1 MISKTLEGLNFQFNP
16 LPHQNVIPLIQII
29 ERTKQIKTTHKIV
42 FENSKSLK
50 AIPKNSVN
58 LVITSPPYP
67 MIAMW
72 DEIFSRQNSKI
83 SEALKISK
91 GLQAFEQMHKELD
104 KVWKGV
110 YRVLKNGGFACIN
123 IGDATRTLGGL
134 FSLYSNHSRILQYL
148 IQLGFNA
155 LPDILWRK
163 QTNAPNKFMGSGMLP
178 AGAYVTLEHEYIL
191 ILRKGN
197 KREFPTAAS
206 KTNRHESALF
216 WEERNIFFSDVWMDI
231 KGTTQTLN
239 NREDR
244 ARSAAYPFELAYRLI
259 NMYSVKGDTV
269 FDPFLGTGTT
279 TAAAMASARNSIGYE
294 IDNSLKDAIFKT
306 DGIVDFANEYIRQRL
321 NRHIDFVSQRIQS
334 KKTLKH
340 INNYYGF
347 PVITMQEK
355 KLIFNDLIKA
365 KTLPDNIMEVSY
377 SEKPQNDFCK
387 KWSTQFQHLDQIAP
401 K

>member
-1 MISKTLEGLNFQFNP
+1 
-16 LPHQNVIPLIQII
+16 
-29 ERTKQIKTTHKIV
+29 
-42 FENSKSLK
+42 
-50 AIPKNSVN
+50 
-58 LVITSPPYP
+58 

-83 SEALKISK
+83 SEALKASK

-104 KVWKGV
+104 KVWRGV
-110 YRVLKNGGFACIN
+110 YRVLKNGGFVCIN
-123 IGDATRTLGGL
+123 IGDATRTLNEL

-148 IQLGFNA
+148 IKLGFNA

-191 ILRKGN
+191 ILRKGF

-231 KGTTQTLN
+231 KGTTQKLN
-239 NREDR
+239 DREDR

-279 TAAAMASARNSIGYE
+279 TAAAIASARNSIGYE

-377 SEKPQNDFCK
+377 SQKPQNDFCK
-387 KWSTQFQHLDQIAP
+387 KWST
-401 K
+401 